1 MDESRALRVFSFK
14 EQDVRVVEVNGEP
27 WWVAK
32 DVCDV
37 LGIQNARDAISALD
51 EDERNTVGIS
61 DGIRGN
67 PNMNI
72 PHGRRHASIST

>member
-1 MDESRALRVFSFK
+1 MDESRALRIFSFK

-37 LGIQNARDAISALD
+37 LGLGNPTEALRPLD
-51 EDERNTVGIS
+51 EDERSTLRIS
-61 DGIRGN
+61 EGDGGL
-67 PNMNI
+67 
-72 PHGRRHASIST
+72 

>member
-32 DVCDV
+32 DVV
-37 LGIQNARDAISALD
+37 NAGYPFHVTS
-51 EDERNTVGIS
+51 GS
-61 DGIRGN
+61 
-67 PNMNI
+67 
-72 PHGRRHASIST
+72 